1 MQTNKKVLNWPS
13 AGSLTSYQHHHRK
26 VTPPVR
32 GAFSGVFLAYC
43 MAALVHRAD
52 DDACPFAKDAEGAV
66 SAVRSA
72 GWDPPTSGCY
82 APSSPT
88 RSDEPGVLHPSYRP
102 LFRHWD
108 WDFYIKGPSLLG
120 SHFFPVRISCI
131 PFLFAFLLINLFTS
145 CDKSPTPF
153 PVPEPEGFV
162 KMLIPADNPLTY
174 EGVALGRALF
184 FDPILSLD
192 SSISCASCHQPA
204 LAFTDGGAVS
214 RGLAGR
220 MGQRSAPSLLN
231 IGFHYKGVFWD
242 GRSPSLEEQ
251 ALHPLGDSLEM
262 GNQWSAIQE
271 RLRQHPAYPI
281 HFQEAFPNAPIGQET
296 TAKALAQFQRT
307 LISAN
312 SKFDQVLRGEAQ
324 FTPEEKRGWTIFFD
338 AGYPETPMAEC
349 SHCHTDPLFTNLNFS
364 NNGLDESSSLSE
376 FPDRGLG
383 QISGNKYDNGRFR
396 VPTLRNILL
405 TAPYMHDGRFSTIEE
420 VIQHYNEGGKYAENV
435 DPNVRPLHLSD
446 KDQQDLIT
454 FLQTLTDSA
463 ALVNPSYYPAKN

>member
-1 MQTNKKVLNWPS
+1 MQTNKKVLNLHS
-13 AGSLTSYQHHHRK
+13 AGSLTSYQPHHRK

-32 GAFSGVFLAYC
+32 GAFSGVLAYC

-72 GWDPPTSGCY
+72 GWDPPTSGRY
-82 APSSPT
+82 ARSSPT
-88 RSDEPGVLHPSYRP
+88 RTGTRTRTGPIPSPSKHRP
-102 LFRHWD
+102 PLKLKPLNLD
-108 WDFYIKGPSLLG
+108 LKGFNYFLLLSTLLSL
-120 SHFFPVRISCI
+120 HFFT
-131 PFLFAFLLINLFTS
+131 A
-145 CDKSPTPF
+145 CDKTPTPF
-153 PVPEPEGFV
+153 PVPEPAGFV
-162 KMLIPADNPLTY
+162 QMQIPTDNPLTY

-184 FDPILSLD
+184 FDPMLSLD
-192 SSISCASCHQPA
+192 STISCASCHQPA

-214 RGLAGR
+214 RGIAGR

-262 GNQWSAIQE
+262 GNHWDLIQA
-271 RLRQHPAYPI
+271 RLRQHPEYPRL
-281 HFQEAFPNAPIGQET
+281 FQEAFPGASINQET

-307 LISAN
+307 LVSAD
-312 SKFDQVLRGEAQ
+312 SKFDQVQRGETQ
-324 FTPEEKRGWTIFFD
+324 FTPQEKRGWTIFFD
-338 AGYPETPMAEC
+338 AGYPTTPMAEC

-364 NNGLDESSSLSE
+364 NNGLEETSSLDE
-376 FPDRGLG
+376 FSDRGLG
-383 QISGNKYDNGRFR
+383 KISGNKYDNGKFR

-420 VIQHYNEGGKYAENV
+420 VVQHYNSGGHYAENV
-435 DPNVRPLHLSD
+435 DPNIRPLHLSD
-446 KDQQDLIT
+446 EDQQDLIA
-454 FLQTLTDSA
+454 FLQTLTDSS
-463 ALVNPSYYPAKN
+463 ALFNQSYYPAKN

>member
-1 MQTNKKVLNWPS
+1 MRTNKKVLNLHY
-13 AGSLTSYQHHHRK
+13 AGSLTSYQRHHRK

-32 GAFSGVFLAYC
+32 GAFSGVFLACC
-43 MAALVHRAD
+43 MAALVHRAE

-88 RSDEPGVLHPSYRP
+88 RPEPGTHQPSPPPR
-102 LFRHWD
+102 LWGLQ
-108 WDFYIKGPSLLG
+108 IKDRSCL
-120 SHFFPVRISCI
+120 SSSFPFRISDV
-131 PFLFAFLLINLFTS
+131 AFLVAFLVISLFTS
-145 CDKSPTPF
+145 CGKSPTPF
-153 PVPEPEGFV
+153 PIPAPDGFV
-162 KMLIPADNPLTY
+162 KMQIPADNPLTY

-214 RGLAGR
+214 KGIEGR
-220 MGQRSAPSLLN
+220 TGQRSAPSLLN

-262 GNQWSAIQE
+262 GNQWNTIQK
-271 RLRQHPAYPI
+271 RLHQHPEYQI
-281 HFQEAFPNAPIGQET
+281 RFQEAFPEAPINKET

-312 SKFDQVLRGEAQ
+312 SKFDQVQRGEVQ
-324 FTPEEKRGWTIFFD
+324 FTPQEKRGWTIFFD
-338 AGYPETPMAEC
+338 AGYPTTPMAEC
-349 SHCHTDPLFTNLNFS
+349 SHCHTDPLFTNLDFS
-364 NNGLDESSSLSE
+364 NNGLDESNSLNE
-376 FPDRGLG
+376 FADRGLG
-383 QISGNKYDNGRFR
+383 QISGNKYDNGKFR

-420 VIQHYNEGGKYAENV
+420 VIQHYNKGGQYAENV

-446 KDQQDLIT
+446 KDQQDLIA
-454 FLQTLTDSA
+454 FLQTLTDSS
-463 ALVNPSYYPAKN
+463 ALVLRKN